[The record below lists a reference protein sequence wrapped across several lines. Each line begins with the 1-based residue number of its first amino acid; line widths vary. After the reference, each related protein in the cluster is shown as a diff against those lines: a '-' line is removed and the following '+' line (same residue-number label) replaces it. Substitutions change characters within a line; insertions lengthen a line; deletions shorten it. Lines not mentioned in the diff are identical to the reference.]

1 MDFEVPVRKNYATEL
16 HQICWVSDIYK
27 KECIEVFL
35 VKWTFSKVVF
45 VCNAHGNV
53 VKMPFGAGTK
63 AYVAVL
69 A

>member
-1 MDFEVPVRKNYATEL
+1 MRIRPVFPDLVTYN
-16 HQICWVSDIYK
+16 

-35 VKWTFSKVVF
+35 VKLTCSKVVF
-45 VCNAHGNV
+45 VRNAHGYV

>member
-1 MDFEVPVRKNYATEL
+1 MDFEVPVRKNYATEY
-16 HQICWVSDIYK
+16 HQICWVSHICN
-27 KECIEVFL
+27 KECVEVFL

-45 VCNAHGNV
+45 VRNAHGHV

-63 AYVAVL
+63 AYVAML

>member
-1 MDFEVPVRKNYATEL
+1 MQEL
-16 HQICWVSDIYK
+16 RNGITPNLLGESHIYN

-45 VCNAHGNV
+45 VRNAHGHV
-53 VKMPFGAGTK
+53 LKMPFGAGTK